1 MLFRSHHL
9 VSSVD
14 DVAWITNLRGADV
27 EYNPIVLSHLLI
39 ARDGATVRDMLT
51 KVLELAGSHAL
62 PAAPLVAINQE
73 YAAPDTVIPLI
84 NPAYAVAAVLGI
96 GVMIVAVLLIVLFMA
111 LFYKRHQWEMKEQ
124 YYQELLAKK
133 RRMEDK
139 DEAANTNVK
148 QSL

>member
-1 MLFRSHHL
+1 MLSEAEQNFISYWETARLGERRL
-9 VSSVD
+9 VRQLLVGIPVGMLVGIPILVVLFSGRFWYV
-14 DVAWITNLRGADV
+14 RADAV
-27 EYNPIVLSHLLI
+27 
-39 ARDGATVRDMLT
+39 
-51 KVLELAGSHAL
+51 AGSRL
-62 PAAPLVAINQE
+62 SPV
-73 YAAPDTVIPLI
+73 
-84 NPAYAVAAVLGI
+84 
-96 GVMIVAVLLIVLFMA
+96 VMIVAVLLIVLFMA